1 MLVIGVPEWNESMGK
16 HGSILCYLHCIQ
28 SSTIGSF
35 YHGTDL
41 RHALESIIVSQIQY
55 SLVWTQNGARHS
67 LCFVIAVIFFFNM
80 SSYLLD
86 NNISRLDCI
95 IFSVDLTTLYYFVT
109 MIWPRGLLLLS
120 DEPRN
125 RASLHRAHVATS
137 FWRNNDVVIAS
148 CVRWDTLANRN
159 HPCDVIASVW
169 FNLLVVTCRI
179 TYPSA
184 RISASHL
191 TVVSWDKSDVEV
203 IVKKNRPNETFSTFV
218 KYYFLKVVYIS
229 FKHIFHTHRV
239 KMWSSVFRQ
248 YCWKCSKI
256 CMNMT
261 VFWGEQDT
269 VIAMRWVPDF
279 ATDRPCGVWC
289 DGLTTCLLYVGPLLE
304 NLVWNDSRFVSL
316 T

>member
-67 LCFVIAVIFFFNM
+67 LCFVIAVIFFFSM

-203 IVKKNRPNETFSTFV
+203 IVKKTVQMKLFQHLSNIIFRKLSISALNTSFIHIVSKCGQVCLDSIAENENVLKYAWIWPFFGGNRTQLLQWDEFQTLQLIV
-218 KYYFLKVVYIS
+218 LA
-229 FKHIFHTHRV
+229 
-239 KMWSSVFRQ
+239 VFGA
-248 YCWKCSKI
+248 
-256 CMNMT
+256 
-261 VFWGEQDT
+261 VD
-269 VIAMRWVPDF
+269 
-279 ATDRPCGVWC
+279 
-289 DGLTTCLLYVGPLLE
+289 
-304 NLVWNDSRFVSL
+304 
-316 T
+316 